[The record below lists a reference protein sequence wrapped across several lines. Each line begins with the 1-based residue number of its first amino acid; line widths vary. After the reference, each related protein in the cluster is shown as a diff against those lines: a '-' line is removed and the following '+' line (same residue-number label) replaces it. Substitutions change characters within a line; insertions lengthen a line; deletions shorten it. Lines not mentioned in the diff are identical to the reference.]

1 MNPERWE
8 LVQAI
13 LAELEAVPQEA
24 RARMLDQ
31 RCGGDLALRE
41 DVESLLAASTEA
53 GDFFD
58 DLTERAIT
66 ALDEATGAAEPP
78 SLVGAEIGPFHV
90 REKLGEGGMG
100 VVYRATD
107 LELRR
112 DVALK
117 VLSDHLVENPAEVA
131 RFKREAQTLASVN
144 DPGIGAIYGIR
155 ESDGRTILVLE
166 LVDGPTLAQRMATR
180 PLRREE
186 ALDVARQ
193 VAGALEVAHGRG
205 IVHRD
210 LKPSN
215 IKMTEDGTVK
225 VLDFGIAKAVY
236 GDDLTSDRSPGTP
249 DVLAATHSGQ
259 IVGTVSYM
267 SPEQLKGKKVD
278 PRSDVWA
285 FGAVLFEMLAGLR
298 PFHGDSFAE
307 TLAGILGREPDWEAL
322 PGDLPPPLRRLLGR
336 CLERDVSR
344 RLQAIG
350 EARIVL
356 EDLLA
361 GVEAGVAGGP
371 VGWYDSAPA
380 VGRSGPWKVA
390 TLGLAVLGI
399 ALGVGWV
406 SALRR
411 PAPTAPA
418 ERFVSPFRSG
428 QAPLLFGVAS
438 FTLSPDGS
446 AMVYRGAGEG
456 GSGNRLWVRRWTEVE
471 AVPLRGTTGAN
482 APAVS
487 ADGLEV
493 AFSQQGD
500 IRVMSIAGGPAR
512 SVARGINPL
521 WGPDGSV
528 YVTAETGVVRV
539 PPGGGAVERVTR
551 RPEGEGNHFLTDL
564 LPGGEH
570 GLMSVERPGR
580 PSEIRVVSLATG
592 ESDELTE
599 GTWPRYVSTGHLL
612 YLLDGALMGA
622 ALDPASGRM
631 MTAPAPVLDD
641 VLAYAVAAD
650 GTLVYTAGSGGVGN
664 RSELVWFDRSGQA
677 TPVEAGWTFD
687 AGGSNP
693 GWSLSPDGSRIA
705 LRIGGSAGLDV
716 WVKDLESGTLN
727 RLTFDAAEDRK
738 PRWSPDGTSVL
749 FLSRRNGDLD
759 VWSRRADG
767 TGPPE
772 LVFDHAERVA
782 EALWS
787 PDGSWLVLRTAG
799 TQDIA
804 GGRDIVGVDRS
815 EGDRVV
821 PLLNGP
827 YDEAAPALS
836 PDGRWLAYTSTETGR
851 YEVYVRP
858 FPSVESGVWQ
868 ITTDG
873 GSAPVWGHGG
883 RELFYVDAARRLVLV
898 RFAVEPRFRVLG
910 TQALFT
916 IPPAVDLAQVSAL
929 YDVSPD
935 DRRFL
940 MVRAFGGARR
950 SEPELVVVRNFFTE
964 LSRFS
969 ERP

>member
-8 LVQAI
+8 QVQAI
-13 LAELEAVPQEA
+13 LAELEEA
-24 RARMLDQ
+24 PEETRARLLDE

-41 DVESLLAASTEA
+41 DVESLLAASAEA
-53 GDFFD
+53 GTFFE

-90 REKLGEGGMG
+90 VEKLGEGGMG

-117 VLSDHLVENPAEVA
+117 VLSDRLVENPAQVA

-155 ESDGRTILVLE
+155 EAEGRTILVLE
-166 LVDGPTLAQRMATR
+166 LVDGPTLGERMAVR
-180 PLRREE
+180 PIRRDEV
-186 ALDVARQ
+186 LDIARQ
-193 VAGALEVAHGRG
+193 VASALEVAHGRG

-215 IKMTEDGTVK
+215 IKMTQDGTVK
-225 VLDFGIAKAVY
+225 VLDFGIAKAAY
-236 GDDLTSDRSPGTP
+236 GEDPISDRSPATT
-249 DVLAATHSGQ
+249 DVLAATRSGQ

-298 PFHGDSFAE
+298 PFHADSFAE
-307 TLAGILGREPDWEAL
+307 TLAGILEHEPDWDAL
-322 PGDLPPPLRRLLGR
+322 PADLPLRLRRLLER

-356 EDLLA
+356 EDLLS
-361 GVEAGVAGGP
+361 GGGEGATAAS
-371 VGWYDSAPA
+371 VGPSGPGAA
-380 VGRSGPWKVA
+380 SVRAGPWKRA
-390 TLGLAVLGI
+390 TAALA
-399 ALGVGWV
+399 ALGVVLAAGWMSSV
-406 SALRR
+406 RR
-411 PAPTAPA
+411 PQPAAPA
-418 ERFVSPFRSG
+418 ERFISPFRSG
-428 QAPLLFGVAS
+428 QEPLLFGVAS
-438 FTLSPDGS
+438 FNLSPDGS
-446 AMVYRGAGEG
+446 TMVYRGVGEG
-456 GSGNRLWVRRWTEVE
+456 GSGNRLWVRRWTELDG
-471 AVPLRGTTGAN
+471 VPLRGTAGAN
-482 APAVS
+482 APIVS
-487 ADGLEV
+487 PDGLEV
-493 AFSQQGD
+493 AFSQQGE

-512 SVARGINPL
+512 SVTRGINPL
-521 WGPDGSV
+521 WGPDGAI
-528 YVTAETGVVRV
+528 YVTAETGVVRI
-539 PPGGGAVERVTR
+539 PRGGGDPELITR
-551 RPEGEGNHFLTDL
+551 RPAGEGNHFLTDL
-564 LPGGEH
+564 LPGGER
-570 GLMSVERPGR
+570 GLMSVERPGQ
-580 PSEIRVVSLATG
+580 PSEVRVVALSTG
-592 ESDELTE
+592 ESEELTQ

-612 YLLDGALMGA
+612 YLLDGALMA
-622 ALDPASGRM
+622 APFDPASGRM
-631 MTAPAPVLDD
+631 TTAPAPVLDD

-650 GTLVYTAGSGGVGN
+650 GTLVYSTGSGAVGN
-664 RSELVWFDRSGQA
+664 RSELVWFDRSGEA

-693 GWSLSPDGSRIA
+693 GWSLSPDGGRIA
-705 LRIGGSAGLDV
+705 LRIGGSAGLDI
-716 WVKDLESGTLN
+716 WVKDLASGTLN

-738 PRWSPDGTSVL
+738 PRWSPDGASVL
-749 FLSRRNGDLD
+749 FLSRRNTDLD

-767 TGPPE
+767 TGAPE
-772 LVFDHAERVA
+772 LVYDHPSGVA

-787 PDGSWLVLRTAG
+787 PDGAWLVIRTAG

-804 GGRDIVGVDRS
+804 GGRDVMGVHRS

-821 PLLNGP
+821 PLLSGP

-858 FPSVESGVWQ
+858 FPDVASGVWQ

-873 GSAPVWGHGG
+873 GSAPVWAHGG
-883 RELFYVDAARRLVLV
+883 GELFYVDAARRLVLV
-898 RFAVEPRFRVLG
+898 RFTVQPRFRVLG

-916 IPPAVDLAQVSAL
+916 IPPGVDLAQVSAL

-940 MVRAFGGARR
+940 MMRAFGGARR
-950 SEPELVVVRNFFTE
+950 SEPELVLVRNFFTE
-964 LSRFS
+964 LS
-969 ERP
+969 P